1 MFIYVVEVRLQTEQD
16 KQEVEVNVQ
25 QDIMEAKNAV
35 EVEDLQE
42 EEEYIHETEEEY
54 IHKTEEEYIHETE
67 EEYIHEIE
75 EEYIHDI
82 VVEYVHDTEEVQEM
96 EKDFQEND
104 NLQEVE
110 NQMEGMYDLGK
121 EKRRMEE
128 EEEPEVEVLQKNSRT
143 TKGNVVDD
151 QQIQENDGIQG
162 IGISIS

>member
-1 MFIYVVEVRLQTEQD
+1 MFIYVVEVHLQTEQD

-42 EEEYIHETEEEY
+42 
-54 IHKTEEEYIHETE
+54 EEEYIHETE

-110 NQMEGMYDLGK
+110 NQMEGVYDLGK

-128 EEEPEVEVLQKNSRT
+128 GEEPEVEVLQKNSRT